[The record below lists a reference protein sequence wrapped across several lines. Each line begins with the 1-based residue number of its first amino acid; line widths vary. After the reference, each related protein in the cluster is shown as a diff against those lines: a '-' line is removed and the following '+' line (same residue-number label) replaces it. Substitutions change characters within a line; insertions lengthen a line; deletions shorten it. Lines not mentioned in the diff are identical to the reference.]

1 MDLFSSIPL
10 PTAQLLPSTSDTLS
24 EFNHLRPT
32 PMTGSA
38 VKKKRFEGL
47 IQFQEPLRQALV
59 CIQASFPNRFATAA
73 QSSLLAG
80 LNTPHLS
87 HFLMATDGPEFGE
100 DTPSLEANHLLMTV
114 EQLDDDQTDW
124 KNQVPSSDVKIAA
137 WINSADPLACTQMFS
152 LLAAGVSHAATL
164 DLSQLSVLGALQTTL
179 NESQS
184 QSWMQGER
192 VHLFEDFASDAE
204 KIFRVEKKTVTTDG
218 CTVSLFV
225 EGETTLNAEKAF
237 EAAIKILKNS
247 ERHLVIVN
255 YIGGLKPR
263 LQCVFLTPMRLPLKE
278 LQTSSLKGF
287 VLLRDIKETAKL
299 AKSVL
304 AS

>member
-1 MDLFSSIPL
+1 M
-10 PTAQLLPSTSDTLS
+10 
-24 EFNHLRPT
+24 
-32 PMTGSA
+32 
-38 VKKKRFEGL
+38 
-47 IQFQEPLRQALV
+47 RQALV

-80 LNTPHLS
+80 LNSPHLS
-87 HFLMATDGPEFGE
+87 HFLMAAQGSEFGE
-100 DTPSLEANHLLMTV
+100 DTPVLESNHLLMTI

-124 KNQVPSSDVKIAA
+124 KNQVPAGAVKIAA
-137 WINSADPLACTQMFS
+137 WLNSADPLACSQMFW
-152 LLAAGVSHAATL
+152 LLAAGASQAKAL
-164 DLSQLSVLGALQTTL
+164 DLGQLNARGALQTTL
-179 NESQS
+179 KDSGS

-192 VHLFEDFASDAE
+192 VHLFERFTSDAE
-204 KIFRVEKKTVTTDG
+204 KIFRVEKKLVSTDG

-225 EGETTLNAEKAF
+225 EGETTLSSEKAF

-247 ERHLVIVN
+247 ERHMVIVN
-255 YIGGLKPR
+255 YIGGQKPR

-287 VLLRDIKETAKL
+287 VLLRDIKETVKL